1 MTTITKIEQQ
11 FKDNKPSGYKVNL
24 SDGSWGYLVE
34 KDSDKDLKDGEE
46 VTFTAE
52 TPTGKSYKK
61 LTIKRAG
68 AQQQQSSSNPPQ
80 PPKPQIHVGTGKS
93 KEELKA
99 DAAIRMAE
107 VVIEAF
113 FNDKVEAANVE
124 PRTREYTK
132 LLLTEIDEIFAG
144 K

>member
-1 MTTITKIEQQ
+1 MVTITKIEQQ
-11 FKDNKPSGYKVNL
+11 MKDGKPNGYKVNL
-24 SDGSWGYLVE
+24 SEGTFGYLVE

-61 LTIKRAG
+61 LTIKRANS
-68 AQQQQSSSNPPQ
+68 QSSSNTPP
-80 PPKPQIHVGTGKS
+80 PLRPQIHVGTGKS

-132 LLLTEIDEIFAG
+132 LLLTEIDEIFAD